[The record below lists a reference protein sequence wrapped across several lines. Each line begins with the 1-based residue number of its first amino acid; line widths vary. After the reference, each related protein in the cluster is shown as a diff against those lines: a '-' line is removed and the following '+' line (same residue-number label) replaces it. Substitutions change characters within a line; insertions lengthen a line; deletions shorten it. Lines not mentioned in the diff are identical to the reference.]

1 MDSQYSQLPNFSTQ
15 QSQFSSEVCDQVNV
29 EVSEKKKIRGA
40 GFNKD
45 EDRLLVSAWLNT
57 SMDAIHGNEQKHQTF
72 WARIGDYYNQNK
84 WFKSSRTDRMLSQ
97 RWQKIQKEVNRFSGC
112 IATINERNQSGKT
125 EQDKIADAKATY
137 EAIYKAKFNLDHAWI
152 LLRHQ
157 PKWLQTQESVS
168 KKREN
173 QSDFTSFSSS
183 STERTPIDVDQ
194 DNTNDTYASTK
205 RPLGKKAEKRKM
217 KETTSDEPTPILVQI
232 QTLHEEKKERDE
244 RKMELIK
251 KKVEQDEKKL
261 RLKQMEFETKI
272 MSIDTSGMCDEERLY
287 YTQLRMKI
295 LRGDGL

>member
-45 EDRLLVSAWLNT
+45 EDRLL
-57 SMDAIHGNEQKHQTF
+57 
-72 WARIGDYYNQNK
+72 
-84 WFKSSRTDRMLSQ
+84 
-97 RWQKIQKEVNRFSGC
+97 KEVNRFSGC

-194 DNTNDTYASTK
+194 DNTNDTYAPTK

-251 KKVEQDEKKL
+251 KKVEQDEKNTPT
-261 RLKQMEFETKI
+261 QTN
-272 MSIDTSGMCDEERLY
+272 GVQDENY
-287 YTQLRMKI
+287 VY
-295 LRGDGL
+295 

>member
-1 MDSQYSQLPNFSTQ
+1 
-15 QSQFSSEVCDQVNV
+15 
-29 EVSEKKKIRGA
+29 
-40 GFNKD
+40 
-45 EDRLLVSAWLNT
+45 
-57 SMDAIHGNEQKHQTF
+57 
-72 WARIGDYYNQNK
+72 
-84 WFKSSRTDRMLSQ
+84 MLSQ

-194 DNTNDTYASTK
+194 DNTNDAYAPTK
-205 RPLGKKAEKRKM
+205 RPLGKKAEKSKM

-251 KKVEQDEKKL
+251 KKVEQDEKKTPTQTNGV
-261 RLKQMEFETKI
+261 R
-272 MSIDTSGMCDEERLY
+272 DENY
-287 YTQLRMKI
+287 VY
-295 LRGDGL
+295 

>member
-1 MDSQYSQLPNFSTQ
+1 MGRVNDRENGKKAV
-15 QSQFSSEVCDQVNV
+15 QSSVKKGKKNV
-29 EVSEKKKIRGA
+29 EDEKRKRISRP
-40 GFNKD
+40 
-45 EDRLLVSAWLNT
+45 AWNIKGLRY
-57 SMDAIHGNEQKHQTF
+57 AF
-72 WARIGDYYNQNK
+72 
-84 WFKSSRTDRMLSQ
+84 
-97 RWQKIQKEVNRFSGC
+97 QKEVNRFSGC

-194 DNTNDTYASTK
+194 DNTNDAYAPTK

-251 KKVEQDEKKL
+251 KKVEQDEKKTPTQTNGV
-261 RLKQMEFETKI
+261 R
-272 MSIDTSGMCDEERLY
+272 DENY
-287 YTQLRMKI
+287 VY
-295 LRGDGL
+295 